1 MKYVF
6 HNFQSFSWTERL
18 IDWDLESSG
27 GVLTRQWSLLA
38 WMERH
43 LGLPCNVAAPEESEV
58 RKMSLLGKRQKLYHL
73 FRPSFGSHT
82 ASFPL
87 YSVSSK
93 RVTMSQAHSSS
104 RERTIDFLSH
114 AEPLK
119 TFFSPCL
126 CIAHT
131 VFQVLSPEIVRYKVA
146 DFEGQSLVPTSA
158 SLPSVLG
165 RGRRKA
171 NMYPGMQWQVGRRS
185 SWHPVQFCQ
194 PGGCGLGVLKHC
206 SSQLVDGRHHCLL
219 PYW

>member
-1 MKYVF
+1 
-6 HNFQSFSWTERL
+6 
-18 IDWDLESSG
+18 
-27 GVLTRQWSLLA
+27 
-38 WMERH
+38 MERH
-43 LGLPCNVAAPEESEV
+43 LGLPCNMAAPEESEL

-93 RVTMSQAHSSS
+93 RVTMSQAHSNS
-104 RERTIDFLSH
+104 RERTVDFLSH
-114 AEPLK
+114 AKPFK

-131 VFQVLSPEIVRYKVA
+131 VFQVLSPKIVRYKGT

-171 NMYPGMQWQVGRRS
+171 NMYLGCSGR
-185 SWHPVQFCQ
+185 
-194 PGGCGLGVLKHC
+194 
-206 SSQLVDGRHHCLL
+206 
-219 PYW
+219 